1 MNRGRKR
8 KKVEGEKHQDS
19 KRQKKDH
26 KAVIFCPYTNGGELA
41 KKLREA
47 KHDL

>member
-1 MNRGRKR
+1 MNRGKKR
-8 KKVEGEKHQDS
+8 KKVEWEKHQDS